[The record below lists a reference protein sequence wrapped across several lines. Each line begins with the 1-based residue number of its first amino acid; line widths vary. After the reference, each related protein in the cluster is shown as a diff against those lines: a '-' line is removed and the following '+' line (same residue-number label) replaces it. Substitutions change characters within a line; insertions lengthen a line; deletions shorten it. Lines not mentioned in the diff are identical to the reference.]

1 MELSESSNMMETH
14 FVYVTRG
21 LSELNYLTD
30 ALAVSNKS
38 LTRFP
43 NSFGNLDLS
52 AVILERTNE
61 WSRAAE
67 IRERQLKLEPRHP
80 VIWLNYAIDLK
91 QSGDLVKARSAYAK
105 ALQFKILAFDS
116 NLSYLLSLEE
126 DFK

>member
-80 VIWLNYAIDLK
+80 LIWLNYAIERRMVLN
-91 QSGDLVKARSAYAK
+91 LR
-105 ALQFKILAFDS
+105 LDS
-116 NLSYLLSLEE
+116 TPII
-126 DFK
+126 